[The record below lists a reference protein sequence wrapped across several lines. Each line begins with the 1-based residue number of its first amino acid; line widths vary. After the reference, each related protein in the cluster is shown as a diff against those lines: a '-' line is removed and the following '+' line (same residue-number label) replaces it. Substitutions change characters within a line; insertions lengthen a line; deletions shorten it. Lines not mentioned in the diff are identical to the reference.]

1 MFQLEL
7 QFTTWSFV
15 RGPSAM
21 KLKGPLLTIILM
33 YITRGAEAGIT
44 NNYRYK
50 LGLSCAKLRGNLN
63 LSVLV
68 WYVLLGML
76 VWYVCLA

>member
-1 MFQLEL
+1 
-7 QFTTWSFV
+7 
-15 RGPSAM
+15 M

-68 WYVLLGML
+68 WYVRFGMLGLVCFNWFVWLYMFFGMFCLLGL
-76 VWYVCLA
+76 V